1 VNKLSVT
8 VGITTCYGDESILD
22 TVRSVRSS
30 KGVKDFDFIIIADR
44 VPISQEIK
52 KELNKYKVRLFENKI
67 ESSQVKKQKQI
78 LKLCK
83 TDLIIFTQDDVLF
96 ERRTLSNVI
105 NAFVRNPETTFV
117 SVKNEP
123 VNTTNFV
130 ESVINSGTNINNRI
144 AQNWNEGDNYLS
156 VIGRLLAFRSA
167 WIKKSLFIPDDLVSS
182 DAYFYFENKRK
193 GGIYDFLSDTKII
206 FKNPQNIKEHLRK
219 SSRFQHSKLEMSKFF
234 TDISNEYAVPKIVAL
249 KSLTLELMSNPISTS
264 FYLLMY
270 IYTRFAKLK
279 PSVILKSIWDVEL
292 STKKV
297 IAK

>member
-193 GGIYDFLSDTKII
+193 GFLSDTKII